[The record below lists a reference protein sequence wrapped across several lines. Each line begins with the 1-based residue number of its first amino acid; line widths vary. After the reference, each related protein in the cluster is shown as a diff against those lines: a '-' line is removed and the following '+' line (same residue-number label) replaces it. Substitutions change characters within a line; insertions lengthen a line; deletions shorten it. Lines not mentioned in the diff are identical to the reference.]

1 MTRTDRF
8 LIAGVIVLLAIA
20 VAGGYLYATRERVV
34 VSHIVVGTDDS
45 PPITATHTFP
55 FENNQVTIT
64 VPVDAAVYSAA
75 KSTDKTVSVYG
86 NVTES
91 VWVTDSY
98 LELVNDPAQEQMYTD
113 LIAQFRKIRD
123 EEGLTS
129 DEYLELMATYIQS
142 LTYEN
147 NPETPTK
154 YPVETVVDGAG
165 NCGDKSVL
173 LAGLLSREGYKV
185 SLLLFTPEVHMAVG
199 VGSTDSLYKDTGYA
213 YLETTNLSYVGVPP
227 DELEGGVS
235 LTSEPMVIPVG
246 NGTTLYTSG
255 AETAYIHDMSSISEQ
270 KVTTLN
276 AQLAPIASDLT
287 AKQDQISQIESR
299 MESLR
304 SSGNIGG
311 YNALVSSQNAEVSA
325 YNAELSTYQGE
336 VAQGNAYGDVYNY
349 IITHVYDRKGTY
361 AWVKANM
368 PQ

>member
-8 LIAGVIVLLAIA
+8 LIVVVATLMVIAMAAG
-20 VAGGYLYATRERVV
+20 YFYATRPQVV

-45 PPITATHTFP
+45 PPITTTHTFP
-55 FENNQVTIT
+55 FENNQITIT
-64 VPVDAAVYSAA
+64 VPVDAAVYDAA

-86 NVTES
+86 NVTEN

-98 LELVNDPAQEQMYTD
+98 QELINDPTQDQMFTN

-123 EEGLTS
+123 EKGLTS
-129 DEYLELMATYIQS
+129 DEYLELMATYTQS

-154 YPVETVVDGAG
+154 YPVETVVEGNG

-185 SLLLFTPEVHMAVG
+185 SLLLFTPEAHMAVG

-213 YLETTNLSYVGVPP
+213 YLESTNLSYVGVPP
-227 DELEGGVS
+227 DELEGGIR

-246 NGTTLYTSG
+246 NGTTLYTRG
-255 AETAYIHDMSSISEQ
+255 AETAYIYNEETLSEQ
-270 KVTTLN
+270 KVTAIN

-287 AKQDQISQIESR
+287 AKQNQISQLESR

-304 SSGNIGG
+304 SSGNVGG
-311 YNALVSSQNAEVSA
+311 YNALVSSQNAQVSA
-325 YNAELSTYQGE
+325 YNAELSTYQRE
-336 VAQGNAYGDVYNY
+336 VAQGNAYAEVYNY
-349 IITHVYDRKGTY
+349 VITHAYDRKGTY
-361 AWVKANM
+361 TWVKANM
-368 PQ
+368 P